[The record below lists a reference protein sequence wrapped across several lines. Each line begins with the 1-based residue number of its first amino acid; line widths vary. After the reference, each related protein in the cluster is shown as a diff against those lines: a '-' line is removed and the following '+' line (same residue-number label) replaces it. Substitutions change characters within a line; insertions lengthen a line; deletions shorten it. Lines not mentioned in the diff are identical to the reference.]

1 MMMMMMMMMMI
12 HMHCTLIYI
21 YIHNVYQ
28 ILLDL
33 LWLQTV
39 CAFWHLCI
47 QAKLPRRS
55 CRRLACWSF
64 LHYSGCDAW
73 LQEGGFDSH
82 FPKAHTCHCL
92 NAAICRIPS
101 QHVATCRNG
110 VFCWRISLS
119 LLGFVPA
126 SSAHQALHVVLWTEP
141 RCRPHYRS
149 KLKSQLHLRM
159 PSQLWQ
165 FYGEIHKIHYVY
177 QMSDIIRYYQIR
189 QVYHIHQL
197 GLTDAF
203 KCVNFDIRSLHWI
216 QICILRKWQRSWRC
230 FGYGSYGMLSLLR
243 CWSATRPLLAV
254 QWE

>member
-1 MMMMMMMMMMI
+1 MMI

-21 YIHNVYQ
+21 YIHHVYQ

-39 CAFWHLCI
+39 CAFWHLGI

-165 FYGEIHKIHYVY
+165 FYGEIHRNPLCI
-177 QMSDIIRYYQIR
+177 SDVRYY
-189 QVYHIHQL
+189 
-197 GLTDAF
+197 
-203 KCVNFDIRSLHWI
+203 K
-216 QICILRKWQRSWRC
+216 IL
-230 FGYGSYGMLSLLR
+230 
-243 CWSATRPLLAV
+243 PD
-254 QWE
+254 

>member
-1 MMMMMMMMMMI
+1 MGVVNQLILWGPCNWVSIVFLQGNHIEFGLFGGINGFPARDLRSCLLWRIAFRDRQAHRWPSRLVSPKVRSCDTNSDMKPIHITYIYIYLFCMYTYRYVHIFMMMMMMI

-21 YIHNVYQ
+21 YIHHVYQ

-39 CAFWHLCI
+39 CAFWHLGI

-101 QHVATCRNG
+101 QHVAM
-110 VFCWRISLS
+110 VFSAEGLAFHCLALS
-119 LLGFVPA
+119 QP
-126 SSAHQALHVVLWTEP
+126 QVLTKH
-141 RCRPHYRS
+141 C
-149 KLKSQLHLRM
+149 
-159 PSQLWQ
+159 
-165 FYGEIHKIHYVY
+165 
-177 QMSDIIRYYQIR
+177 
-189 QVYHIHQL
+189 
-197 GLTDAF
+197 T
-203 KCVNFDIRSLHWI
+203 
-216 QICILRKWQRSWRC
+216 
-230 FGYGSYGMLSLLR
+230 
-243 CWSATRPLLAV
+243 
-254 QWE
+254 